1 MHLTSLGRGLMRFL
15 RQSSSISHPSNPL
28 SNISIDTM
36 LLAFMSQLLAKI
48 LTDPAHE
55 ARRPHHAPVVQGQ
68 PGVYQKKGVGKLDLL
83 RTECGGVL
91 SANVKLARMLR

>member
-1 MHLTSLGRGLMRFL
+1 MHLISLSLGLMRSL

-36 LLAFMSQLLAKI
+36 LLAFMLQLLAKI
-48 LTDPAHE
+48 STDPAHE

-68 PGVYQKKGVGKLDLL
+68 PGVDQKKGVGKLDLL
-83 RTECGGVL
+83 RTECGNVL
-91 SANVKLARMLR
+91 SANVKLA